1 MRAVIQRVKSASVK
15 ILDGPGAPRISGEIG
30 PGLLVLLGVADADT
44 DREAA
49 WVAEKVA
56 NLRIFND
63 AQGKMNLSVID
74 VKGAVLAI
82 SQFTL
87 LGDASRGRR
96 PEFTAAARPEAALPL
111 YERFCEAVAAA
122 GVPVARGVF
131 RAMMEVALVNDG
143 PVTIILDSE
152 RRA

>member
-1 MRAVIQRVKSASVK
+1 QGDS
-15 ILDGPGAPRISGEIG
+15 
-30 PGLLVLLGVADADT
+30 

-49 WVAEKVA
+49 WMAEKVA

-63 AQGKMNLSVID
+63 AAGKMNLSVID
-74 VKGAVLAI
+74 VKGALLAV

-96 PEFTAAARPEAALPL
+96 PEFTAAARPELAEPL
-111 YERFCEAVAAA
+111 YARFCEAVAAA

-143 PVTIILDSE
+143 PVTILLDSE